1 MRRLLLVLALCL
13 AGGSVSAQE
22 ETEPPP
28 EPEESPAAEPSA
40 DASPSPEPKSPV
52 REAVDAGNYFFTK
65 YFEERDAHAISE
77 LYTEDA
83 RVLAPGAEPAV
94 GRAAIAAFW
103 AGAMEGTKRVRL
115 ETSSVEAD
123 GDLAYED
130 GVVYLIANDASETS
144 ERYVVVW
151 KRVGRRWHL
160 HRDIWNGGPL
170 PAAESSAEPTPTP
183 EPLPMVEPSEPTDGA
198 PETEE
203 PRERSP
209 TPEEPT

>member
-1 MRRLLLVLALCL
+1 MSRLLVVLVLVLAVGR
-13 AGGSVSAQE
+13 ASAQDE
-22 ETEPPP
+22 GAPTP
-28 EPEESPAAEPSA
+28 EAEPSPSADPPA
-40 DASPSPEPKSPV
+40 DASPSPEPNSPV

-83 RVLAPGAEPAV
+83 QVIAPGAEPAL

-123 GDLAYED
+123 GELAYED
-130 GVVYLIANDASETS
+130 GVVHLIANDGSETA

-151 KRVGRRWHL
+151 KRVGRRWHM
-160 HRDIWNGGPL
+160 HRDIWNGGPE
-170 PAAESSAEPTPTP
+170 PAAPPSVDPTPTP
-183 EPLPMVEPSEPTDGA
+183 ELSPMPGASEPTEPPLA
-198 PETEE
+198 PG
-203 PRERSP
+203 
-209 TPEEPT
+209 EPT